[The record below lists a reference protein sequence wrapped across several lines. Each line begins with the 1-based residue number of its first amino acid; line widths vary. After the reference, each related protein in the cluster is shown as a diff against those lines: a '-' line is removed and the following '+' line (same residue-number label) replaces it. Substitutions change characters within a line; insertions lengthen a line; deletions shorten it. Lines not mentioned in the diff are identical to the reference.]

1 MLRGS
6 FVCVCGGVGLVERV
20 RRQSF
25 VYFVLHVSV
34 KAPLSVLGI

>member
-1 MLRGS
+1 MC
-6 FVCVCGGVGLVERV
+6 VCVCGGGVGGGLVERV